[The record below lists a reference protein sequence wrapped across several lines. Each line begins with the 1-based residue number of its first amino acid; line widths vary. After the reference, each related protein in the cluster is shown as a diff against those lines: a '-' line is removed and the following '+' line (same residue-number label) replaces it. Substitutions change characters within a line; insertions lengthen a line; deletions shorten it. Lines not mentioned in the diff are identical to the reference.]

1 MKDTLISF
9 ETAKLAKEKGFNI
22 ECGNYYRVWYKEA
35 QLHLGSMY
43 SNDLKEDNP
52 PNEYFYL
59 APTLSLAQKWLREV
73 YNIHIVISVDF
84 YKDGIN
90 YLWQVFKY
98 DVTKKYNCEGTGVYG
113 DNGEYPIYEQ
123 CLEAAIQESLKL
135 IK

>member
-1 MKDTLISF
+1 MKEQLLN
-9 ETAKLAKEKGFNI
+9 LARDKGFNSI
-22 ECGNYYRVWYKEA
+22 FSVGIHVNE
-35 QLHLGSMY
+35 LGW
-43 SNDLKEDNP
+43 LFWLVE
-52 PNEYFYL
+52 L
-59 APTLSLAQKWLREV
+59 QKWLREV

-98 DVTKKYNCEGTGVYG
+98 DVTKKYNCEGTGIYG